1 MVAAPSGHCYGHY
14 YVWPNMSKDGSMFSL
29 HEDDYGMGCDYW
41 CQDDVCGWLDASG
54 LPSGS
59 HSPSSITMDIRTRGR
74 ENRQQ
79 FLLNPQID
87 HRRWRRNNNRWWRNI
102 YPCMIIFII
111 INTLLTRGL
120 KCLHSSHSPSRSVRS
135 TAIVCK
141 IEIISMLCVE
151 EERRIYLLGLGVLVF
166 RKWVV
171 CQVAVSWAPGQCQAT
186 TGRWLTRSSWCHGIL
201 PLFAD

>member
-1 MVAAPSGHCYGHY
+1 
-14 YVWPNMSKDGSMFSL
+14 MSKDGSMFSL

-151 EERRIYLLGLGVLVF
+151 EERESICWDWVCWCLESGWCAKWQCPGHLASVRGQLGGDSPPHHGVMPFYRSLLTKYF
-166 RKWVV
+166 
-171 CQVAVSWAPGQCQAT
+171 SGQ
-186 TGRWLTRSSWCHGIL
+186 
-201 PLFAD
+201 